1 MSLLA
6 LKRKGLINQVNR
18 SYIHETLVKHNAD
31 VVFLQETWLSEK
43 NDGCLSDIHE
53 DYLYCSQS
61 GMNTRNTIITGRPY
75 GGVAI
80 LWKKS
85 VAHCIKPVKTANR
98 ICAVTMNLEN
108 ITFLFVC
115 LYLPCDTGSRSVL
128 NEDYVSCLNYVQEL
142 VELHNVHGLV
152 IGGDFN
158 TDLNRNTCQTKYLTQ
173 YIDKLCLK
181 SVWEH
186 KKATVQQT
194 FESYCGRHV
203 SVIDCF
209 VCSINL
215 FSKVVKAFV
224 SDDPLNKS
232 NHNMIHVVFDID
244 DLLKH
249 LSKENVKFDSINH
262 CNWDK
267 ATSEDINDYKSILDK
282 KLSEIVIPYH
292 ILLCKN
298 TECNELSHNRRQYRT
313 KCQRKKIFHFGRR

>member
-1 MSLLA
+1 MIICCTTLSFIYCMYLNLFSLNCT
-6 LKRKGLINQVNR
+6 GLINQVNR

-61 GMNTRNTIITGRPY
+61 SMNTRNTIITGRPY

-85 VAHCIKPVKTANR
+85 LGHCIQPVKTANSR
-98 ICAVTMNLEN
+98 ICAVTMNMKN

-186 KKATVQQT
+186 KKAIVQPT

-203 SVIDCF
+203 SVIDYF

-224 SDDPLNKS
+224 SKRLCFGTWIQNGRPHEGWVAKIRRQTRASYHKAIKDLGNKEHTLRRARMGELIS
-232 NHNMIHVVFDID
+232 NSCGRDLCRELAKVK
-244 DLLKH
+244 LLKNNKVSN
-249 LSKENVKFDSINH
+249 L
-262 CNWDK
+262 
-267 ATSEDINDYKSILDK
+267 
-282 KLSEIVIPYH
+282 
-292 ILLCKN
+292 
-298 TECNELSHNRRQYRT
+298 RRL
-313 KCQRKKIFHFGRR
+313 K